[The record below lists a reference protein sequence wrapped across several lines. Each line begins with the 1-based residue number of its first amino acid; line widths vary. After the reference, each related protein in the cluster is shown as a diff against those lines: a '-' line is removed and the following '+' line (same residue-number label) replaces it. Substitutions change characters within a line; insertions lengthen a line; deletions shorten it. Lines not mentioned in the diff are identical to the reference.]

1 LSVINQPVP
10 AGLGRTKPCNTTG
23 TATDGGY
30 EESAFNWDVA
40 LRLRDLLRKQGAH
53 VVLTRQSNTG
63 VGPCVNVRAAIG
75 NRARADAVI
84 AIHADGASPSGRGFH
99 VMYAP
104 DSGPTAAIYAAS
116 LRLARDVHDAI
127 LATGIFP
134 PSTYL
139 GQNGYD
145 QRTDLAG
152 LNLSTRPAIFVE
164 LGNMRNATDAQ
175 LQVDPAVRERLAA
188 ALDSG
193 LVRFLGG

>member
-1 LSVINQPVP
+1 
-10 AGLGRTKPCNTTG
+10 
-23 TATDGGY
+23 
-30 EESAFNWDVA
+30 
-40 LRLRDLLRKQGAH
+40 
-53 VVLTRQSNTG
+53 
-63 VGPCVNVRAAIG
+63 
-75 NRARADAVI
+75 
-84 AIHADGASPSGRGFH
+84 
-99 VMYAP
+99 MYAP